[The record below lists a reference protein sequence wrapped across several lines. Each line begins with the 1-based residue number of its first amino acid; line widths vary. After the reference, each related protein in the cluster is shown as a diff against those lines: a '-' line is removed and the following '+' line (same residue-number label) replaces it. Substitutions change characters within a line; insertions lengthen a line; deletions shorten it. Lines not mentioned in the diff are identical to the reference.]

1 LKRFFILFVVL
12 TSGMLHAEPDVKTSF
27 VFYDIFPISTVD
39 LGKEMKKRSPI
50 KKDGEA
56 FDAYTDWY
64 VKWNFR
70 WNKKDGV
77 CVITKVKTSLD
88 VTYRLPRIAKNH
100 PAPPNVRQ
108 AFKNYSA
115 ALFKHEKNHMK
126 SGLDAA
132 REIENALLNL
142 GSFENC
148 DQLEESAN
156 TTGKKITSKYN
167 ELDKEYDR
175 KTDHGK
181 TEGVDINQYL

>member
-1 LKRFFILFVVL
+1 LKRLFIPFVVL
-12 TSGMLHAEPDVKTSF
+12 VSGILRAEPEVETTF
-27 VFYDIFPISTVD
+27 AFYNIFPNSTVE
-39 LGKEMKKRSPI
+39 LSKEMRKRSPI
-50 KKDGEA
+50 KRDGKA
-56 FDAYTDWY
+56 FDAYTEWH
-64 VKWNFR
+64 VEWNYR
-70 WNKKDGV
+70 WNKKDGM
-77 CVITKVKTSLD
+77 CVITKVNTSLD

-126 SGLDAA
+126 SGLNAA
-132 REIENALLNL
+132 REVEKALLNL
-142 GSFENC
+142 GSFETC
-148 DQLEESAN
+148 DQLEASAN
-156 TTGKKITSKYN
+156 TLGNDIVHKYN